1 MTIFRRKMFLYI
13 TPDKADHSFFCLRE
27 DVNLREFDI
36 FIFFLDFF
44 DVYEYTHVRK
54 CFRSCVT
61 IASDP
66 LSSVRVADRTFFCVF
81 DPREFRIILIRNM
94 DEWDRF
100 PPVSLTG
107 KEPITELVV
116 HFFLSE
122 SFFFCFFCEDTA
134 SITRSESI
142 VFSRTYQYSL
152 LTECCILE
160 ISSQNSLLR
169 IPTKISCLYEFFI
182 DLFFVCPN
190 IL

>member
-44 DVYEYTHVRK
+44 DVYEYNLMRK

-66 LSSVRVADRTFFCVF
+66 LSSVRVADRTFFCVL
-81 DPREFRIILIRNM
+81 RFRQSRIVPM
-94 DEWDRF
+94 TDMYQWDRLS
-100 PPVSLTG
+100 PVSLTR

-116 HFFLSE
+116 HFLLPE
-122 SFFFCFFCEDTA
+122 SF
-134 SITRSESI
+134 
-142 VFSRTYQYSL
+142 
-152 LTECCILE
+152 
-160 ISSQNSLLR
+160 
-169 IPTKISCLYEFFI
+169 
-182 DLFFVCPN
+182 
-190 IL
+190 